1 MSRDPFMNNRLKA
14 ELQTGFT
21 LIEMLVAVTLVLLM
35 MVMFG
40 QIFQVATESVTKQR
54 TMADNDQNTRS
65 IVTMIRA
72 DLDKRTSRSM
82 VPFFPGELAANPGTP
97 FQIRKGYFYLNNNN
111 LADRTDDVLQF
122 TVLSTVSLRNSDET
136 QYFGRAEALTNPLG
150 SGSALLNFLQSPNQ
164 PDRDDGQVTA
174 NEAGA
179 SRAAEVSYWM
189 RGGKLYRRVMLIRDP
204 IPAAGVDPAEQSQP
218 KYQNPANGL
227 YFDFFAAAGVYA
239 TTPSP
244 VFFRDYDYSAHA
256 VQLSPAVFGANVY
269 KPAFNGMDTLSNDV
283 VPSTTALGQSWN
295 RWGFSNYDN
304 PTVSGALTYGLP
316 REYAAALPPSP
327 AAPPDFLG
335 RFNQE
340 ETSSAAFQYPQS
352 AGATPA
358 AITNW
363 MNASNAAPLNAD
375 GVVTALA
382 DGPRVGVDLLLS
394 HVHEFR
400 VEAWDQRLND
410 FAAIGHNRTSGG
422 VPGDFHFSRRLNA
435 SYGPLV
441 TGVPPFG
448 PNIFDTWHPAYD
460 RNADGV
466 IGSGPDRPPFRPLNY
481 DPSGVS
487 GSNPA
492 TTNPSGSGAYWTINT
507 NYQVGDVIF
516 PQPGEDLNFNGYLDP
531 GEDGINGFAADGLL
545 QDRTPGFVTEDLNG
559 NGILDAGE
567 DGTNGFP
574 ANGMLDKRSFQIPYF
589 PMGLTFAYRC
599 IRAGASGPT
608 RLNEP
613 NWSSTVGYIQRDPSG
628 NGPDWIVDYN
638 ARPLRAIRI
647 TVRFE
652 HPTAASKQMKQVTIV
667 HSLRDTTSVP

>member
-1 MSRDPFMNNRLKA
+1 
-14 ELQTGFT
+14 
-21 LIEMLVAVTLVLLM
+21 M

-54 TMADNDQNTRS
+54 TMADNDQNTRTF
-65 IVTMIRA
+65 VTIMRA

-111 LADRTDDVLQF
+111 LTDRTDDVLQF
-122 TVLSTVSLRNSDET
+122 AMLSTVSMRNADET
-136 QYFGRAEALTNPLG
+136 QYFGRAEALNNPLLP
-150 SGSALLNFLQSPNQ
+150 SGTPPLDMVNFIRTPNQ

-179 SRAAEVSYWM
+179 SRAAEVCYWM

-227 YFDFFAAAGVYA
+227 YFDYFAPTGVYA

-244 VFFRDYDYSAHA
+244 VFFRDFDYSAHA
-256 VQLSPAVFGANVY
+256 VQIPPAMFGPNRF
-269 KPAFNGMDTLSNDV
+269 KPAFNGMETLSNEV
-283 VPSTTALGQSWN
+283 VPTNLSLGQSWN
-295 RWGFSNYDN
+295 RFGFDN
-304 PTVSGALTYGLP
+304 HDRPPVSGTLTYGLP
-316 REYAAALPPSP
+316 REFAAPLP
-327 AAPPDFLG
+327 AAPATPPDFIG
-335 RFNQE
+335 RFTHE
-340 ETSSAAFQYPQS
+340 ETSSAGFEYPQS
-352 AGATPA
+352 PGQPTPA

-363 MNASNAAPLNAD
+363 MDASNVAPLNAD
-375 GVVTALA
+375 GVVTGLA
-382 DGPRVGVDLLLS
+382 GGPRVGVDLLLS

-410 FAAIGHNRTSGG
+410 FAPIGHNRTIGG

-435 SYGPLV
+435 TYGPLA
-441 TGVPPFG
+441 TGAPPFG

-460 RNADGV
+460 RNYDGL
-466 IGSGPDRPPFRPLNY
+466 GNAPDRPPFRPVNF
-481 DPSGVS
+481 DPTGVS
-487 GSNPA
+487 GPNST
-492 TTNPSGSGAYWTINT
+492 TTNPSGSGPYWTINT

-531 GEDGINGFAADGLL
+531 GEDGANGFPADGNL
-545 QDRTPGFVTEDLNG
+545 QERVSFGAMYGLGELTDDANG
-559 NGILDAGE
+559 NGVLDPGE
-567 DGTNGFP
+567 DGTLNFP
-574 ANGMLDKRSFQIPYF
+574 VDGQINRRSLRIPYF
-589 PMGLTFAYRC
+589 PTGMTFAYRC
-599 IRAGASGPT
+599 IRAGTSGPT

-652 HPTAASKQMKQVTIV
+652 HPTATSKQMKQVTIV